1 MADPVVQ
8 SRKYPADLVMWMPA
22 AGMVGMDLVAVSGQ
36 WMRDGIGEVELW
48 FPLHQDPYF
57 KLSNIKE
64 KKEADVDPRQSLA
77 MVALFLTS
85 QTYTFLL

>member
-1 MADPVVQ
+1 
-8 SRKYPADLVMWMPA
+8 
-22 AGMVGMDLVAVSGQ
+22 
-36 WMRDGIGEVELW
+36 MRDGSGEEELW

-57 KLSNIKE
+57 ELSNIKE
-64 KKEADVDPRQSLA
+64 KKEADVDPGLSLA

>member
-1 MADPVVQ
+1 
-8 SRKYPADLVMWMPA
+8 
-22 AGMVGMDLVAVSGQ
+22 
-36 WMRDGIGEVELW
+36 MRDGIGEVELW

-85 QTYTFLL
+85 RTYTFLL